1 MYDDIVNTEISRFE
15 NELADMLKSIT
26 KTIDDLK
33 ASIVAQLE
41 EFKLS
46 YQKVKL
52 IVFRQKN
59 SCSKKFK
66 SAFRPAIWH
75 TTKPLMMFLP
85 LKTIL
90 IL

>member
-1 MYDDIVNTEISRFE
+1 
-15 NELADMLKSIT
+15 MLKSIT

-33 ASIVAQLE
+33 ASIVSQLE

-66 SAFRPAIWH
+66 SVSQLAIWH
-75 TTKPLMMFLP
+75 IMKLLMMSLP